1 MSEKLFVD
9 TNILLY
15 AYDKDAGDKHRK
27 ANAIIKELWL
37 NGLGV
42 LSVQVLQEFY
52 VNVTRKIPS
61 PVTPAQARS
70 FIETYASWEVVE
82 SNSFTILSASEIQ
95 ERHRLSFWDSLI
107 VAAASEADADKI
119 LTEDLN
125 HNQVLEGI
133 KIFNPL

>member
-15 AYDKDAGDKHRK
+15 AYDKDAGSKHEK
-27 ANAIIKELWL
+27 ANAIIKDLWL
-37 NGLGV
+37 SGLGI
-42 LSVQVLQEFY
+42 LSIQVLQEFY
-52 VNVTRKIPS
+52 VNVTRKIPCPIS
-61 PVTPAQARS
+61 PAQARS
-70 FIETYASWEVVE
+70 VIETYSTWEVVV
-82 SNSFTILSASEIQ
+82 SNSFTILKVSEIQ
-95 ERHRLSFWDSLI
+95 ERYQLSFWDSLI

-125 HNQVLEGI
+125 HNQVIEGI